1 MKLADAKAALGIGL
15 TFVAWAAWLGYVAYV
30 TARKHRDETRAK
42 LILAG
47 AQDKRAELLQQEGV
61 PSDHPED

>member
-30 TARKHRDETRAK
+30 TARKHREQTRGR
-42 LILAG
+42 LILQG
-47 AQDKRAELLQQEGV
+47 AHEKRAELLQQEGI
-61 PSDHPED
+61 PSDPED